1 MVGVG
6 VNRHNKGG
14 FLQAKSQLGR
24 SSYHVNLAFCGHGGQ
39 LNVSGGRLDGLILG
53 QETSSIN
60 QTNRNKKMVKKCS
73 SSCVFRYNTF
83 YKIICGSYIIYRNLL
98 LILKT

>member
-6 VNRHNKGG
+6 VNRHNRGG

-39 LNVSGGRLDGLILG
+39 LDVSGGRLDGLVLG
-53 QETSSIN
+53 QETSSVN
-60 QTNRNKKMVKKCS
+60 QTNRNKKKGRK
-73 SSCVFRYNTF
+73 VFLF
-83 YKIICGSYIIYRNLL
+83 LCPQI
-98 LILKT
+98 